1 MEKEKAKITITI
13 TEDGQTGYVN
23 SEWDERITEREAID
37 MAIEILKAV
46 DIPLELHKNNPT
58 DIIFKMK

>member
-1 MEKEKAKITITI
+1 MSKAKITITI

-23 SEWDERITEREAID
+23 TEWEEEMMTERQAID
-37 MAIEILKAV
+37 MAIEILQAV
-46 DIPLELHKNNPT
+46 DIPLEPHKNNPT